1 MTFFSKLKNKSLSVD
16 VKHEKDVA
24 LQISEIIFSSFI
36 SYMQSVQE
44 ITKKAG
50 DHFAS
55 KEWAQNEINASER
68 LKLHNI
74 RVLEVVSKVQ
84 VSLDQVIDK
93 REEWRNSRDIYQQ
106 LVARRPDQGLAETF
120 FNSVARRVF
129 TTIGIDNDVEIRWFG
144 ATTISRGESKAEV
157 FSTWTRHGDSAALV
171 DSVLS
176 SYELNIKWEDRS
188 RDAKLVAGRLDA
200 FLMNS
205 WGGLKMDGIDMLK
218 PVFYRNRG
226 AYLIGRVRFLNRVTP
241 FILPILHGPNGLIVD
256 TVLLTEDLGS
266 RLFGFTRSYFFIDWP
281 NPSEVVGFLKS
292 LLPTKSL
299 HQIYTALGYPQHGKS
314 SLYRSLYRH
323 LQTSND
329 KFVKARGTPGMVM
342 SVFTL
347 VSFNVVFKIIKD
359 HFDPPKNTTRDAV
372 RRRYDLVYSRDRVGR
387 MVDTQEF
394 ENLSFDLDHFDPDL
408 LSELLEDASESV
420 FVDNGKVV
428 IKHAYT
434 ERHVY
439 PLNLYL
445 QEMSQEKAEAAA
457 IDWGYAIKDLAAA
470 NVWPGDLFTKNFG
483 VTRHGNVV
491 FYDYDELAL
500 LEECRFRNIPDS
512 KDHEDER
519 RAQPWFAIQ
528 EGDAFPEQF
537 ETFMS
542 FPKTVATEIW
552 ENFKELHD
560 DLFTVEFWQSVQKQ
574 LADGD
579 LPEFFPYPEDLRF
592 RHDLSVYS
600 V

>member
-44 ITKKAG
+44 ISKKAG
-50 DHFAS
+50 YHFAS

-226 AYLIGRVRFLNRVTP
+226 AYLIGRVR
-241 FILPILHGPNGLIVD
+241 
-256 TVLLTEDLGS
+256 VL
-266 RLFGFTRSYFFIDWP
+266 
-281 NPSEVVGFLKS
+281 
-292 LLPTKSL
+292 
-299 HQIYTALGYPQHGKS
+299 
-314 SLYRSLYRH
+314 
-323 LQTSND
+323 
-329 KFVKARGTPGMVM
+329 
-342 SVFTL
+342 
-347 VSFNVVFKIIKD
+347 
-359 HFDPPKNTTRDAV
+359 
-372 RRRYDLVYSRDRVGR
+372 
-387 MVDTQEF
+387 
-394 ENLSFDLDHFDPDL
+394 
-408 LSELLEDASESV
+408 
-420 FVDNGKVV
+420 
-428 IKHAYT
+428 
-434 ERHVY
+434 
-439 PLNLYL
+439 
-445 QEMSQEKAEAAA
+445 
-457 IDWGYAIKDLAAA
+457 
-470 NVWPGDLFTKNFG
+470 
-483 VTRHGNVV
+483 
-491 FYDYDELAL
+491 
-500 LEECRFRNIPDS
+500 
-512 KDHEDER
+512 
-519 RAQPWFAIQ
+519 
-528 EGDAFPEQF
+528 
-537 ETFMS
+537 
-542 FPKTVATEIW
+542 
-552 ENFKELHD
+552 
-560 DLFTVEFWQSVQKQ
+560 
-574 LADGD
+574 
-579 LPEFFPYPEDLRF
+579 
-592 RHDLSVYS
+592 
-600 V
+600 

>member
-1 MTFFSKLKNKSLSVD
+1 MTFFSKLKNNSLSVS
-16 VKHEKDVA
+16 VKPEKNVA
-24 LQISEIIFSSFI
+24 LQISETIFSSFI
-36 SYMQSVQE
+36 SYMQSVQQISE
-44 ITKKAG
+44 KAG
-50 DHFAS
+50 EHFAS
-55 KEWAQNEINASER
+55 KEWALNEINASER
-68 LKLHNI
+68 LQLHNI
-74 RVLEVVSKVQ
+74 KVLEAVAEVNN
-84 VSLDQVIDK
+84 SLDEVIDK

-157 FSTWTRHGDSAALV
+157 FSTWTRRGDSAALV
-171 DSVLS
+171 DSILS
-176 SYELNIKWEDRS
+176 SYELDIKWEDRS
-188 RDAKLVAGRLDA
+188 RDSKLVAGRLDA
-200 FLMNS
+200 FLMSS

-226 AYLIGRVRFLNRVTP
+226 GYLIGRVRFLNRVTP
-241 FILPILHGPNGLIVD
+241 FILPILHGHNGLIVD

-266 RLFGFTRSYFFIDWP
+266 RLFGFTRSYFFVDWP

-394 ENLSFDLDHFDPDL
+394 ENLSFDRDRFDPEL

-420 FVDNGKVV
+420 FVDNDKV
-428 IKHAYT
+428 IIRHAYT

-445 QEMSQEKAEAAA
+445 QEMSQ
-457 IDWGYAIKDLAAA
+457 
-470 NVWPGDLFTKNFG
+470 
-483 VTRHGNVV
+483 
-491 FYDYDELAL
+491 
-500 LEECRFRNIPDS
+500 
-512 KDHEDER
+512 
-519 RAQPWFAIQ
+519 
-528 EGDAFPEQF
+528 
-537 ETFMS
+537 
-542 FPKTVATEIW
+542 
-552 ENFKELHD
+552 
-560 DLFTVEFWQSVQKQ
+560 
-574 LADGD
+574 
-579 LPEFFPYPEDLRF
+579 
-592 RHDLSVYS
+592 
-600 V
+600 

>member
-44 ITKKAG
+44 ISKKAG
-50 DHFAS
+50 YHFAS

-266 RLFGFTRSYFFIDWP
+266 RLFGFTTVSYTH
-281 NPSEVVGFLKS
+281 LT
-292 LLPTKSL
+292 LPT
-299 HQIYTALGYPQHGKS
+299 IC
-314 SLYRSLYRH
+314 
-323 LQTSND
+323 
-329 KFVKARGTPGMVM
+329 
-342 SVFTL
+342 SV
-347 VSFNVVFKIIKD
+347 
-359 HFDPPKNTTRDAV
+359 
-372 RRRYDLVYSRDRVGR
+372 
-387 MVDTQEF
+387 
-394 ENLSFDLDHFDPDL
+394 
-408 LSELLEDASESV
+408 
-420 FVDNGKVV
+420 
-428 IKHAYT
+428 
-434 ERHVY
+434 
-439 PLNLYL
+439 
-445 QEMSQEKAEAAA
+445 
-457 IDWGYAIKDLAAA
+457 
-470 NVWPGDLFTKNFG
+470 
-483 VTRHGNVV
+483 
-491 FYDYDELAL
+491 
-500 LEECRFRNIPDS
+500 
-512 KDHEDER
+512 
-519 RAQPWFAIQ
+519 
-528 EGDAFPEQF
+528 
-537 ETFMS
+537 
-542 FPKTVATEIW
+542 
-552 ENFKELHD
+552 
-560 DLFTVEFWQSVQKQ
+560 
-574 LADGD
+574 
-579 LPEFFPYPEDLRF
+579 
-592 RHDLSVYS
+592 
-600 V
+600 